1 MRAYCC
7 CTAFCN
13 VVACALLTLLKIS
26 HTHYPYAPPNQ
37 NLHQTKQQKR
47 FVATVTGV
55 ECCVTL
61 PDGRE
66 RTVRCAT
73 GHANDDN
80 VGGGGGDGDGGDD
93 NDNAFV
99 GYGRSKRAAQQ
110 AAAEAAR
117 AWFQKEG
124 LWDPNAPKPPLP
136 ETGGLVRV
144 FGARWRWLQ
153 ACLVDFFS
161 MHKTV
166 YIYRPLT
173 FIHMCPTAN
182 N

>member
-1 MRAYCC
+1 
-7 CTAFCN
+7 
-13 VVACALLTLLKIS
+13 
-26 HTHYPYAPPNQ
+26 
-37 NLHQTKQQKR
+37 
-47 FVATVTGV
+47 
-55 ECCVTL
+55 VTL

-80 VGGGGGDGDGGDD
+80 GGGDGGDGDGGDD

-110 AAAEAAR
+110 AAAEAVR

-136 ETGGLVRV
+136 ETGGLVRAFWGSAVAVSVV
-144 FGARWRWLQ
+144 FRS
-153 ACLVDFFS
+153 FFGVAQDNEIVQTG
-161 MHKTV
+161 HV
-166 YIYRPLT
+166 
-173 FIHMCPTAN
+173 C
-182 N
+182 